1 MKNMIG
7 YIARHG
13 DRKTG
18 YRFKFYEAP
27 YTRKITS
34 RSDKVYSKILY
45 PQDYDI
51 VKDNTE
57 IMKGDGILGK
67 GVILITEPF
76 FLDDE
81 LRKKVTEWVEWANS
95 VDPSEYDPFYTRE
108 ETQ

>member
-1 MKNMIG
+1 MRNMIG
-7 YIARHG
+7 YIARRG
-13 DRKTG
+13 DRITG
-18 YRFKFYEAP
+18 YRFKFYEAS

-57 IMKGDGILGK
+57 IMQGDDI
-67 GVILITEPF
+67 ILITEPF

-81 LRKKVTEWVEWANS
+81 LRKKVTDWVAWANS

-108 ETQ
+108 ETP